1 MSPSGRY
8 APVGDYALIGDGQ
21 GCGLIGRDGSV
32 DWLAVPVVDAP
43 PLLARTLDAEQG
55 GWFRI
60 RPMGESTSSRRYLE
74 GTMVLETTFETPT
87 GVMRVTDALTVGFR
101 GVLPW
106 SELARRVEVLEG
118 TVAFEWE
125 LRPGSRLSSVRP
137 WVHWRDGTPFVL
149 AGDLLSAVVTES
161 AGEPQVDQSGVRASS
176 SLDAGQRAMVTL
188 VSSRDAPL
196 LVSRAEDVQR
206 RLDHTVD
213 TWRNWSDLIDYEGPF
228 REQLRRSV
236 LVLRTLSN
244 TRTGALAAAP
254 TTSFPE
260 VVGEQRNFDYRFGWV
275 RDSSFML
282 DAFAGVGL
290 SEEVDASLGW
300 LLSAVAR
307 TAPDVRV
314 FYKLDGTPATGE
326 EQKIE
331 LLEGYRGSRPVTVG
345 NKAAVQRQIG
355 AYGDLFGAVS
365 RHVRQGAHLDTS
377 TALMLAQLADQVC
390 DEWPLTGAG
399 IWELGEE
406 HNYTSSLISSWAALH
421 LACQLVDQ
429 GQIPDTHVLRWRQAA
444 DAVHAWT
451 DEHCWSEAKGSYTF
465 YAGTDDLDAAV
476 LLAARTG
483 FLPGDD
489 PRLWSTID
497 AVRRELTAEGPW
509 LYRYTAA
516 AKEEHAFVCCT
527 FWCVEALAHAGRVD
541 EAGRL
546 LEGALAGT
554 NDLGLLSEEIDA
566 SSGELLGNF
575 PLGLSHL
582 TPVGAVTA
590 YSRASGAPGG
600 S

>member
-1 MSPSGRY
+1 MTRTERY
-8 APVGDYALIGDGQ
+8 APIADYALIGDGQ
-21 GCGLIGRDGSV
+21 GCGLVGRDGSV
-32 DWLAVPVVDAP
+32 DWLAVPVADSS
-43 PLLARTLDAEQG
+43 PLLARTLDYEQG

-60 RPMGESTSSRRYLE
+60 QPRGEFRSSRRYID

-87 GVMRVTDALTVGFR
+87 GVLRVTDALTVGFR

-106 SELARRVEVLEG
+106 SELARRVEALEG
-118 TVAFEWE
+118 TVTFEWE
-125 LRPGSRLSSVRP
+125 LRPGSRLTSVRP

-149 AGDLLSAVVTES
+149 AGDLLAAVVTDA
-161 AGEPQVDQSGVRASS
+161 AGEPQIDHRCVRGEAS
-176 SLDAGQRAMVTL
+176 LEAGHRAMVTL
-188 VSSRDAPL
+188 VSSRSAPL
-196 LVSRAEDVQR
+196 LVSGAEDVQR
-206 RLDHTVD
+206 RLDHTVE
-213 TWRNWSDLIDYEGPF
+213 TWRGWSQLIGYDGPF
-228 REQLRRSV
+228 RDQLRRSI
-236 LVLRTLSN
+236 LVLRALSN

-254 TTSFPE
+254 TTSLPE
-260 VVGEQRNFDYRFGWV
+260 VVGEQRNFDYRYGWV

-290 SEEVDASLGW
+290 TEEVDAALGW
-300 LLSAVAR
+300 LLPAVAR
-307 TAPDVRV
+307 TSPDIRV

-326 EQKIE
+326 EKKIQ
-331 LLEGYRGSRPVTVG
+331 LLDGYRGSRPVTVG

-390 DEWPLTGAG
+390 DEWPLPGAG

-406 HNYTSSLISSWAALH
+406 RNYTSSLISSWAALH

-429 GQIPDTHVLRWRQAA
+429 GQIPDTHVRRWREEA
-444 DAVHAWT
+444 DAVHAWA
-451 DEHCWSEAKGSYTF
+451 DEHCWSEPKGSYTF
-465 YAGTDDLDAAV
+465 YAGTDDLDASV

-483 FLPGDD
+483 FLAGDD
-489 PRLWSTID
+489 PRLWTTID
-497 AVRRELTAEGPW
+497 AIRRELTAEGPW
-509 LYRYTAA
+509 LYRYTGAS
-516 AKEEHAFVCCT
+516 KEEHAFICCT
-527 FWCVEALAHAGRVD
+527 FWCVEALAHAGRVQ
-541 EAGRL
+541 EAGEL

-554 NDLGLLSEEIDA
+554 NDLDLLSEEIDA

-582 TPVGAVTA
+582 ALVGAVTA